1 MVELIQPFI
10 VGFLWALIIVVLLG
24 RDPWQMWLTDR
35 DEEWFRDLQNVVE
48 SPPLT
53 LRVIIND
60 NLLEI
65 DSDIFPGV
73 NQEDVQA
80 AINEVT
86 AGEDIGRVVTTLINK
101 SSRSP
106 T

>member
-1 MVELIQPFI
+1 
-10 VGFLWALIIVVLLG
+10 
-24 RDPWQMWLTDR
+24 MWLTDR
-35 DEEWFRDLQNVVE
+35 DEEWFRDLQNVTA
-48 SPPLT
+48 SPPMT

-80 AINEVT
+80 AINDVT